1 MARSSP
7 EWWRRRS
14 LLAHLLRPLST
25 LFGALAATRR
35 RRYRSDPRRVERLPV
50 PVIIVGNIAVGGSGK
65 TPVVDWLVRE
75 LRAAGWTPG
84 VVSRGYGGHVG
95 GVALVPADGATSLYG
110 DEPVLLARLTGC
122 PVAVGADRPAAANA
136 LLARHPECDV
146 IVSDDGLQH
155 YRLARDVELAVV
167 DERTLGNRWLLP
179 AGPLR
184 EPLTR
189 LREVDMVI
197 AHGPLSA
204 VVRRAIGDT
213 PVFPMRLEGDDFI
226 SLQDAAHR
234 CRPDTFMGRRVHA
247 VAGIGRPERFFDQL
261 RAMGLD
267 VVPHP
272 FPDHHPFTAA
282 DLAFAP
288 GEAKVLTSKDAVKCS
303 AFASA
308 DTWEFPVRA
317 QIPAGA
323 AEHILE
329 KLSHG
334 RQTA

>member
-7 EWWRRRS
+7 VWWQRRS
-14 LLAHLLRPLST
+14 PAAFLLRPLSA
-25 LFGALAATRR
+25 LFGALAAARR
-35 RRYRSDPRRVERLPV
+35 ERYSDPRRVERLPV
-50 PVIIVGNIAVGGSGK
+50 PVIVVGNIAVGGSGK

-75 LRAAGWTPG
+75 LRAAGWAPG
-84 VVSRGYGGHVG
+84 VVSRGYGGTIGDVAVVPVG
-95 GVALVPADGATSLYG
+95 GDPALYG
-110 DEPVLLARLTGC
+110 DEPVLLARLTGV
-122 PVAVGADRPAAANA
+122 PVAVGADRPAAARA
-136 LLARHPECDV
+136 LLAEHPACDI

-155 YRLARDVELAVV
+155 YRLARDIELVVV
-167 DERTLGNRWLLP
+167 DERTLGNGWLLP

-184 EPLTR
+184 EPLFR
-189 LREVDMVI
+189 LREVDLVI

-204 VVRRAIGDT
+204 GLKQAIDDT
-213 PVFPMRLEGDDFI
+213 PVFPMRLEGDAFV
-226 SLQDAAHR
+226 SLHDAAKQ
-234 CRPDTFMGRRVHA
+234 CVSAAFVGRRVHA
-247 VAGIGRPERFFDQL
+247 VAGIGRPERFFEQL

-272 FPDHHPFTAA
+272 FPDHHPFTAG

-288 GEAKVLTSKDAVKCS
+288 GEVKVLTSKDAVKCS
-303 AFASA
+303 AFAPA